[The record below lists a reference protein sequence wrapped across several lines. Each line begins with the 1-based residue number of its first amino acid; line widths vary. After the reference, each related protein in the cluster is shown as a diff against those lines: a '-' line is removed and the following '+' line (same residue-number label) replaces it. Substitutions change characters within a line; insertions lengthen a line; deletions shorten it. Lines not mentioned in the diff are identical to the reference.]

1 MQLCLAV
8 LKRMSFF
15 QPFVKPL
22 NDTHYVLIM
31 ASVVLKIQISTISHS
46 LYIVPMSKHALFE
59 LFATRRSL
67 NPYLVKLHSPPEIGT
82 DVDDLILILS
92 MLVHRILQ
100 NNFIQTL
107 NTAQ

>member
-15 QPFVKPL
+15 QPFIKPL
-22 NDTHYVLIM
+22 NDTHYYV
-31 ASVVLKIQISTISHS
+31 QISTISHS

-100 NNFIQTL
+100 NNFIQ
-107 NTAQ
+107 QFSPP